1 MTVTRVRTTSPPTDT
16 TNSELAGIAREVAAA
31 PEPIELTIRGVRY
44 VLDGP
49 VAGATAD
56 VVARLESGLGVYVA
70 SLDTLLTTT
79 QAGELLG
86 LSRTYVCRLLDQGV
100 LPHTM
105 RGTHRRVPLEAVQ
118 NYRELMRAQ
127 TRKALDEVTR
137 ITKEVAGYDDD
148 F

>member
-1 MTVTRVRTTSPPTDT
+1 MSVTRVRTTSPPAST
-16 TNSELAGIAREVAAA
+16 TNSALADVAREIATD

-49 VAGATAD
+49 VAGAAAD
-56 VVARLESGLGVYVA
+56 VVARLESGSGVYVA

-86 LSRTYVCRLLDQGV
+86 LSRTYVCRLIDQGV

-105 RGTHRRVPLEAVQ
+105 RGTHRRIPLEAVQ
-118 NYRELMRAQ
+118 NYRALMRVR
-127 TRKALDEVTR
+127 TKEALDEVTR
-137 ITKEVAGYDDD
+137 ITKEVGGYDDD